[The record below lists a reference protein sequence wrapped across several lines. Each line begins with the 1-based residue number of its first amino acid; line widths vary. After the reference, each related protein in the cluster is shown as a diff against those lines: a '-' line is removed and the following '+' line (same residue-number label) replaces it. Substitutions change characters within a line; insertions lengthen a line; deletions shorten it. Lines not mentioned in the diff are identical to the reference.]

1 MNTNGNY
8 ATFKFDELKDRVYD
22 GDDYP
27 IITAQTYGIDKGSI
41 MLHCHDY
48 LEICYVKQGTGL
60 YYIDG
65 KDYSFQAGDIFVIDS
80 NELHLAYNDQ
90 DVIMLVVLFKPGVLW
105 NGTGYTFEMEYIQ
118 VIRELRNR
126 ACHKINSKD
135 PQYEILRDTLLEIY
149 HEDFGKGM
157 GYEMVVKA
165 LILKFVA
172 FLKRN
177 MYLNNDIKYISVERN
192 YSMFLPVFEY
202 VKSNYSNKIKL
213 EDLAAVVHMGVSTFS
228 LAFKKALGT
237 TPIEY
242 VTKVRIVKASQL
254 LIETDMKVID
264 IANEC
269 GFFSL
274 PHFISC
280 FRKYTGKLP
289 KDFRNI
295 REYIK

>member
-1 MNTNGNY
+1 MNCNSHYTVY
-8 ATFKFDELKDRVYD
+8 KFEEIKDKVNA

-27 IITAQTYGIDKGSI
+27 IKTGQTYGIDKSSI

-48 LEICYVKQGTGL
+48 LEICYIKQGTGTYL
-60 YYIDG
+60 IDG
-65 KDYSFQAGDIFVIDS
+65 NDFAFQTGDIFVIGS

-90 DVIMLVVLFKPGVLW
+90 DVIMLVVLFKPGILW

-118 VIRELRNR
+118 VFKEIRKRV
-126 ACHKINSKD
+126 CHKISSKD
-135 PQYEILRDTLLEIY
+135 PQYDTLRDTLLEIY
-149 HEDFGKGM
+149 HEDYGKDP
-157 GYEMVVKA
+157 GYELVVKA
-165 LILKFVA
+165 SILKFAA

-177 MYLNNDIKYISVERN
+177 FYLHNPPESTNKEKN
-192 YSMFLPVFEY
+192 YDLFLPVFEY
-202 VKSNYSNKIKL
+202 VKFNYANKIKL
-213 EDLAAVVHMGVSTFS
+213 EELAAAANMGVSTFS
-228 LAFKKALGT
+228 LAFKKSLGM

-242 VTKVRIVKASQL
+242 VNKIRVVKASQML
-254 LIETDMKVID
+254 LETDRKVID

-280 FRKYTGKLP
+280 FKKYTGKLP